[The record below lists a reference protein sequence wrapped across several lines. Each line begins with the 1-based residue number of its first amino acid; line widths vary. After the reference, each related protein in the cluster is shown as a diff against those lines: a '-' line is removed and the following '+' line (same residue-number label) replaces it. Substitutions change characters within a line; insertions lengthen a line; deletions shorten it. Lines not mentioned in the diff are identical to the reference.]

1 MAKNI
6 ENEIISFTSSGLY
19 KLVTKKTNKET
30 IISEPNGANIAYVS
44 ETLNNEDATNH
55 FDLNSSFIFDDG
67 TEVYFHK
74 KNSLE
79 SKLEEGVYIF
89 SNGILFH
96 LSFNSLKDYKEL
108 KLSAPEFDNLFI
120 EEHQNIKQYFYDS
133 NSEEKNWTSV
143 MTDDSLENIA
153 YESFGS
159 FSPTVVDFKK
169 EEPVKVKESK
179 KKEVED
185 ISFEDK
191 KETLDE
197 DTLEIYLKLERLK
210 ASNEL
215 KSIFFEYYFEQ
226 GVDEIVLKVFT
237 SLVEKNEEKSKF
249 DKLDEYVK
257 EHHSLSDS
265 KNSKEEE
272 KKILKFIS

>member
-143 MTDDSLENIA
+143 VTDDSLENIA
-153 YESFGS
+153 YESFGN
-159 FSPTVVDFKK
+159 FSPSSLNPKK
-169 EEPVKVKESK
+169 EEPIKIKESS